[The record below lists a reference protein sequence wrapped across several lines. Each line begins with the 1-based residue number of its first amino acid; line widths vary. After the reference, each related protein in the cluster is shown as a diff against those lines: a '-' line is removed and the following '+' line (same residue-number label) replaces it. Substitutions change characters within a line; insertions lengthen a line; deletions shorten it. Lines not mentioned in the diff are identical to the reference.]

1 MKKVHFGDEGYTT
14 ICNEKVPK
22 YSLVVEFIGGIDE
35 LVSMLGLIRTYIRNC
50 SELTELQETLKE
62 IQVNL
67 MNIAS
72 SVATCSKEM
81 ICREH
86 IDNMDR
92 YIEMLWNNIISR
104 SESRLVIPGGSIES
118 SLMHIARAV
127 CRRVER
133 IGAKLL
139 HERRLDK
146 NSYIYINRLSDLLYI
161 YSRYIDLIKHVQIE
175 YL

>member
-1 MKKVHFGDEGYTT
+1 MKKIHFGDDGYTT

-35 LVSMLGLIRTYIRNC
+35 LVSILGLIRAYIGNY
-50 SELTELQETLKE
+50 SELAELRETLRE

-72 SVATCSKEM
+72 SVATCSKEAL
-81 ICREH
+81 CKEH
-86 IDNMDR
+86 IDSMER
-92 YIEMLWNNIISR
+92 YIEVLWNNIISS
-104 SESRLVIPGGSIES
+104 SEPRLVIPGGSIES
-118 SLMHIARAV
+118 SLMHIARAI

-133 IGAKLL
+133 LGAKLL
-139 HERRLDK
+139 HEDRLDK
-146 NSYIYINRLSDLLYI
+146 NSYIYLNRLSDLLYV